1 MDRNGLTATSLS
13 RLGLLT
19 AVGIAL
25 HIAEGLLPAVGM
37 IPGGKIGLANVVT
50 VIVLFAWGGRAAFCV
65 NIVRALVASLLTGGG
80 MSMVYALAGA
90 VCSCAV
96 MILLSRLK
104 HLSPIGVSVAGA
116 ATHNAAQV
124 AVAAI
129 ILRTGALVPYLAI
142 LLAISCVSGI
152 GVGIVASVSL
162 NRIPFLTK

>member
-96 MILLSRLK
+96 MI
-104 HLSPIGVSVAGA
+104 
-116 ATHNAAQV
+116 
-124 AVAAI
+124 
-129 ILRTGALVPYLAI
+129 
-142 LLAISCVSGI
+142 
-152 GVGIVASVSL
+152 
-162 NRIPFLTK
+162 